1 MRADDASLPLRRSL
15 RGQGLAAMLALLTY
29 VLAAGLYV
37 AASRGNVLANVTA
50 LDQLAQHEKVL
61 ALAEAG
67 AGAARRD
74 VDGAATA
81 ARLATAMPAE
91 VQQAMQACAAQ
102 FAALEPFDPA
112 YALLQRSIQ
121 RSYQSLSA
129 VPQPAEW
136 SSLREALG
144 RAADELE
151 IRRHRLAEERDALTL
166 AYQRH
171 YDAVT
176 VQSLLLAVVG
186 LALFGTLAAWFFS
199 RLAGDIRRLE
209 RHARQIVRGVRGV
222 ALPVHR
228 DDELGRL
235 MRAVNRMANDLD
247 ERERQIELDNQ
258 RRAHH
263 DKMSSVGAL
272 AAGIAHEVNNPLAA
286 ISGAAQALRGAPPTA
301 QQLDESTSLI
311 LAQADRAARAAR
323 QLAEVAAPEAVE
335 PDWIDLNAL
344 VRRVIQLI
352 AYDRRYRQLR
362 IEAALDAT
370 LPALR
375 TAGDVLRQALT
386 QIVSVACEALV
397 AAGQPAAALRFETRA
412 EGADIRLSLS
422 LPPVL
427 DFTRPE
433 LQRALLICRALIEP
447 QGGRLELGQD
457 EGVLL
462 RVQLSLPAE
471 ASAPIQDP

>member
-1 MRADDASLPLRRSL
+1 MRVDDAPLPLHRSL
-15 RGQGLAAMLALLTY
+15 RGKGLAATLALLAY
-29 VLAAGLYV
+29 VLLAGVYV
-37 AASRGNVLANVTA
+37 AAERGKLLTSVNA
-50 LDQLAQHEKVL
+50 LDQLSQHEKAL

-67 AGAARRD
+67 VDAVHID
-74 VDGAATA
+74 VEAAATA
-81 ARLATAMPAE
+81 ARLPTALPAE
-91 VQQAMQACAAQ
+91 LVQAIEACATR
-102 FAALEPFDPA
+102 FAALEAFDPA

-121 RSYQSLSA
+121 RSFQTLVA
-129 VPQPAEW
+129 APQADHW
-136 SSLREALG
+136 RDLREAVG

-151 IRRHRLAEERDALTL
+151 IRRRRLAEERGTLTL

-209 RHARQIVRGVRGV
+209 AHARQIVGGARGV

-235 MRAVNRMANDLD
+235 MRAVNHMATDLD

-301 QQLDESTSLI
+301 QQLDESMTLI
-311 LAQADRAARAAR
+311 LAQAERAARAAR
-323 QLAEVAAPEAVE
+323 QLAEVAAPEAAE

-344 VRRVIQLI
+344 VRRVIQLTG
-352 AYDRRYRQLR
+352 YDRRYRQLP
-362 IEAALDAT
+362 IETALDPD

-375 TAGDVLRQALT
+375 TAGDALRQALT
-386 QIVSVACEALV
+386 QILSVACEALV
-397 AAGQPAAALRFETRA
+397 AAGAATAPLRFSTSA
-412 EGADIRLSLS
+412 EGADIRLRLT

-427 DFTRPE
+427 DFSRPE
-433 LQRALLICRALIEP
+433 LRRVLLICRALVEP
-447 QGGRLELGQD
+447 QGGRLELSQEDGP
-457 EGVLL
+457 LL
-462 RVQLSLPAE
+462 RVEFKLPAE
-471 ASAPIQDP
+471 TAAPIQE